1 MPAAMVS
8 SIPSMPLETSPRG
21 TGLRW
26 AAALGI
32 GHATAAVYTGTLG
45 DPLIYDD
52 HVWITRNPAIRH
64 LSPLMGVL
72 HPAAGALVSGRP
84 ILSLSLALNYAISGN
99 APWSYHLANIAIH
112 ILAALALFG
121 IVSRS
126 LALRP
131 EAFPRESDRILPAFA
146 VALLWAVHPL
156 QTESV
161 TYVIQ
166 RAESLMG
173 LFYFLTLYCFIR
185 GVQSGRPVAWHFL
198 AVAAC
203 LLGMATKEVMVT
215 APLIV
220 LAYDRAFVAGT
231 FRRAL
236 RLRGGLYLGLAA
248 TWIIPV
254 LLSAGLGRRGVGF
267 GLGYSWWAYSLTE
280 GWVVAHYILLAAWPY
295 PLVLDYGI
303 GIVGSVG
310 DTVPWVIAILM
321 IGAIAFD
328 AFWRRSL
335 LGFAGVWFFLV
346 LAPSSSVV
354 PVAFQ
359 PMADHRMY
367 LPLAA
372 VVAVFVGAFWELL
385 GRLSLPLFLGLA
397 LVLGAGTVLRNRDY
411 RTETSIWDD
420 TVLRRPSNP
429 RARIALG
436 TALADEGKLAEAA
449 EQFVA
454 ALRIDP
460 GDFEARRSLGLVLYR
475 MGRYSDALAQYG
487 RLLPP
492 KPDQAPF
499 HHDVALALEAAGRNR
514 EAIGEYARALALDP
528 GDTEARA
535 RLERLKAL
543 PAAR

>member
-1 MPAAMVS
+1 
-8 SIPSMPLETSPRG
+8 
-21 TGLRW
+21 
-26 AAALGI
+26 
-32 GHATAAVYTGTLG
+32 
-45 DPLIYDD
+45 
-52 HVWITRNPAIRH
+52 
-64 LSPLMGVL
+64 
-72 HPAAGALVSGRP
+72 
-84 ILSLSLALNYAISGN
+84 
-99 APWSYHLANIAIH
+99 
-112 ILAALALFG
+112 
-121 IVSRS
+121 
-126 LALRP
+126 
-131 EAFPRESDRILPAFA
+131 
-146 VALLWAVHPL
+146 
-156 QTESV
+156 
-161 TYVIQ
+161 
-166 RAESLMG
+166 
-173 LFYFLTLYCFIR
+173 
-185 GVQSGRPVAWHFL
+185 
-198 AVAAC
+198 
-203 LLGMATKEVMVT
+203 MVT